1 MQEMKENM
9 RTRLENI
16 KKLEDNNFK
25 LKDQVEFNKIVEKD
39 QEERIDKLYEIIE
52 GNKERISEL
61 EKENELLSGDLSIA
75 NNQLEANNK
84 EKSNIE
90 EKLAI
95 IEKDRLLLKEECE
108 KLRVFEYELYNKV
121 VK

>member
-1 MQEMKENM
+1 MKENM